1 MKTFPLVQLIAS
13 AGAPRALPERRRRP
27 GLRGLSLLLLV
38 ATIAGLFSAPLAR
51 AQELGP
57 ALPTGVETPQP
68 TPLPTTP
75 AVALVVTGVEP
86 KTMINGT
93 GGILSVYGA
102 GFTAG
107 SAVRLIGY
115 GLLSTSYVNSTA
127 VTAQVPAGVPAGV
140 YDLQVGDGT
149 QTDTLSRALSIAA
162 PTPTPK
168 PAAPSAP
175 PPPGRPILTIRN
187 YAVEPAQ
194 VRPGQEFVV
203 TVEIYNNGSRAGEN
217 TLAVFPGDPFLPVG
231 EPGHMIGQI
240 HINHVAVV
248 TQRMRVPSTVGG
260 GIYQLMV
267 NLGTNDWEG
276 NHYDYPQPVPVEV
289 VGSGASA
296 APTGKP
302 RLVVEKTS
310 TEPAVLA
317 PGAPFTLTL
326 QLANLGSRTAVD
338 VFVAAASGD
347 AVIPAAGGG
356 TASMGR
362 VGVNQAVT
370 VTFPLLLS
378 DVETGGRQILPIVL
392 DYTDASG
399 GTYSEQQNLGVD
411 VDTGLSRRPQLVIAE
426 YTTAP
431 DFLTPGDT
439 FTLTMRVGNVGGGDA
454 ERLTLALGGDGGAH
468 LEPFIPLKAGN
479 VIFVPAVEAGSVVE
493 ITRQLVV
500 DGSADAKAYNLPIAL
515 AYDDPRGSRET
526 DVQRLSLV
534 VRRRP
539 ELQAALY
546 REPEGLAIGSPTAL
560 SLEMTNVG
568 LSAVNVVQIT
578 ASSPQMTVEAE
589 GTPFVGPVEM
599 GGSAPLDVTVTPRQ
613 GGSAELVVTVTYR
626 DDFNQLQTLTRT
638 LTVDVPT
645 GPGAPMGPTQ
655 PGTPGQAPEDQ
666 NGGTLWAKLA
676 LAIRGFLGFGS

>member
-1 MKTFPLVQLIAS
+1 MKRFPLVQLITFV
-13 AGAPRALPERRRRP
+13 GTPGALPERRSRL
-27 GLRGLSLLLLV
+27 GLRAVTLFLLAAFTV
-38 ATIAGLFSAPLAR
+38 GLFSAPQAW
-51 AQELGP
+51 AQEP
-57 ALPTGVETPQP
+57 DATPTATREASVPTLSP
-68 TPLPTTP
+68 TPPPT
-75 AVALVVTGVEP
+75 VLSVTSVEP
-86 KTMINGT
+86 RSMINAAGGT
-93 GGILSVYGA
+93 LSVYGA

-107 SAVRLIGY
+107 TAVRLVGY
-115 GLLSTSYVNSTA
+115 GLLSTSTINATA

-140 YDLQVGDGT
+140 FDLQVGDGT
-149 QTDTLSRALSIAA
+149 QTATLSRALTIVA
-162 PTPTPK
+162 PTPTPQ
-168 PAAPSAP
+168 PSSAAP

-187 YAVEPAQ
+187 YAMAPAQ
-194 VRPGQEFVV
+194 VRPGQAFVV

-240 HINHVAVV
+240 HINHVAVI
-248 TQRMRVPSTVGG
+248 TQRMRVPSTLSGG
-260 GIYQLMV
+260 VYQLMV

-276 NHYDYPQPVPVEV
+276 NHYDYPQPVPIEV
-289 VGSGASA
+289 IGGDASA
-296 APTGKP
+296 APMGKP
-302 RLVVEKTS
+302 RLVVEKAS
-310 TEPAVLA
+310 AEPAVVG

-356 TASMGR
+356 TVSIGR
-362 VGVNQAVT
+362 VGVNQTVT
-370 VTFPLLLS
+370 VTLPLLLG
-378 DVETGGRQILPIVL
+378 DIDIGGRQILPVGL
-392 DYTDASG
+392 DYADAGG
-399 GTYSEQQNLGVD
+399 GTYSEQQNVGFN
-411 VDTGLSRRPQLVIAE
+411 VDTGLSQRPQLVIAE

-439 FTLTMRVGNVGGGDA
+439 FTLTMRISNVGGGDA
-454 ERLTLALGGDGGAH
+454 ERLTLALGGDGGAY
-468 LEPFIPLKAGN
+468 LEPFIPLRAGN
-479 VIFVPAVEAGSVVE
+479 VIFVPAVEARSVVE

-515 AYDDPRGSRET
+515 GYDDPHGSRET
-526 DVQRLSLV
+526 EVQRLSLV

-539 ELQAALY
+539 ELQATFY
-546 REPEGLAIGSPTAL
+546 REPEGLAVGSPTAL

-589 GTPFVGPVEM
+589 GTPFVGPVEI
-599 GGSAPLDVTVTPRQ
+599 GGSAPLDVTVTPRE
-613 GGSAELVVTVTYR
+613 GGTAELLVTVTYR

-638 LTVDVPT
+638 LTAEVMT
-645 GPGAPMGPTQ
+645 GPGGTVGSTE
-655 PGTPGQAPEDQ
+655 PGTPGQAPGEQ
-666 NGGTLWAKLA
+666 GGGAWLAKLA